1 MTDLGASEKKYAAA
15 MQRVFT
21 DEKVKKDLE
30 RDPAGTLEKL
40 GFTLSPAA
48 RAEIAAAG
56 AGGAKAEELAFG
68 AFPAVLVRVVTSG
81 TQPAVRVVT
90 ASSTIAATREPV
102 KAAKSPA
109 KPKAPKR

>member
-1 MTDLGASEKKYAAA
+1 MTDLRASEKKYAAA
-15 MQRVFT
+15 MQKVFT

-48 RAEIAAAG
+48 RAEIAG
-56 AGGAKAEELAFG
+56 AGGAKAELAFG

-81 TQPAVRVVT
+81 TQPAVRVIT

-102 KAAKSPA
+102 KESKSPA
-109 KPKAPKR
+109 KPQTPKR